1 MSTSRPKVFIKDPDL
16 PEEGLEILK
25 SRCTLIRGAKGNTK
39 EDIAKLI
46 RNANGVDAIIW
57 CDNGVPNKDI
67 LDAAG
72 PNLKIFASV
81 SAGVDHLN
89 ISEIKSRGVLIS
101 NTPGVLNAAVAESAV
116 LLTLGAARR
125 IEEGRRKI
133 INGEWNTTFNWL
145 LGNDLIDSTVGI
157 VGLGGIG
164 ISIARRL
171 KAFDVKRIIYTGHS
185 PKATADEF
193 GAIFVPSFN
202 DLLKESDFI
211 ISSVPLT
218 KETALMFNKTAFAQM
233 KKNAV
238 FVNVGRGGVVNQDD
252 LVEALKTNTIFA
264 AGLDVM
270 TPEPLPVDHPL
281 LKLPNC
287 VLMPHI
293 GSATVKTRIGMTN
306 LASKNVLAA
315 LDNKP
320 LLTPVN

>member
-25 SRCTLIRGAKGNTK
+25 SRCELIRGAKDNSM
-39 EDIAKLI
+39 DDLAKMI
-46 RNANGVDAIIW
+46 QEANGVDAIMW
-57 CDNGVPNKDI
+57 SGHGVPNKEI

-125 IEEGRRKI
+125 IEEGRRAI
-133 INGEWNTTFNWL
+133 VNGEWKTNFNWL
-145 LGNDLIDSTVGI
+145 LGTDLVGSTVGI

-164 ISIARRL
+164 MNVARRL
-171 KAFDVKRIIYTGHS
+171 KAFDVGRIIYNGHK
-185 PKATADEF
+185 PKPAGDEI
-193 GAIFVPSFN
+193 GAIFVPSLN
-202 DLLKESDFI
+202 ELLKESDFI
-211 ISSVPLT
+211 IVAVPLT
-218 KETALMFNKTAFAQM
+218 KETALMFNKTTFAQM

-238 FVNVGRGGVVNQDD
+238 FVNVGRGGLVNHDD

-287 VLMPHI
+287 VLMPHL
-293 GSATVKTRIGMTN
+293 GSATVKTRIGMAN

-320 LLTPVN
+320 LITPVN